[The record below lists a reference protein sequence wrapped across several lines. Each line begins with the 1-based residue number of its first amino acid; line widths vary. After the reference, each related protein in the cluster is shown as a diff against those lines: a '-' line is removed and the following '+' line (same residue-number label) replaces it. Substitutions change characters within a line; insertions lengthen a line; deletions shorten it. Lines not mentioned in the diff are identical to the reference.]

1 VDLPDNRAMTVT
13 IPFVDPDTITVYGAD
28 WCGDCRRT
36 KRLLAGRDVPFTYLD
51 AGAPGVREALT
62 AAGYPAIPVVVLP
75 DGAVL
80 MEPSNDALNAA
91 LDALPGHEAGN
102 APGA

>member
-1 VDLPDNRAMTVT
+1 MAIAHPIPDPT
-13 IPFVDPDTITVYGAD
+13 TITVYGAD

-36 KRLLAGRDVPFTYLD
+36 KRLLTGREVPFTYLD
-51 AGAPGVREALT
+51 ADAPGVREALT

-75 DGAVL
+75 GGAIL

-91 LDALPGHEAGN
+91 LDALPRSGAGS
-102 APGA
+102 APRG